1 MSSEGILS
9 WVLATEQMFWLWVTI
24 WQMIGLVVSEM
35 ICVVI
40 AGLGMHQ
47 QADGAM
53 LRLSSVIAARG
64 EASILDIDTST

>member
-1 MSSEGILS
+1 MFGLS
-9 WVLATEQMFWLWVTI
+9 IRYA
-24 WQMIGLVVSEM
+24 EM
-35 ICVVI
+35 LI

-64 EASILDIDTST
+64 EASILEIDTST